1 MPGTPWPAGGVLA
14 AALLIGGL
22 GAAAPAC
29 ALAPQ
34 KPLWEFGLGIGA
46 LGFPDYRGSDTS
58 HVYPLPIPYFIYR
71 GRFLRADR
79 DGVRGLLVNRKAV
92 ELTISLNATTP
103 VRSRDSL
110 ARRGMPDLRPTI
122 ELGPSLNVH
131 LWRSTADQIR
141 LDLRMPLRG
150 AVTVESSPRFIGW
163 FFAPQLNVDL
173 NDVAGLS
180 GWHLGLAAGP
190 LFADRR
196 YDDYFYSVAPRFA
209 TFDRPAY
216 AAHGGYSGSQML
228 AAMSK
233 RYSRYWVGAFVR
245 YDVLGGAS
253 FADSPLV
260 RSNRYWAAG
269 VGIAWM
275 IGQSSTLVD
284 FPDEHP

>member
-1 MPGTPWPAGGVLA
+1 MPRTWSGLSA
-14 AALLIGGL
+14 AALLIVWL
-22 GAAAPAC
+22 GASRPAY
-29 ALAPQ
+29 ALEPQ

-79 DGVRGLLVNRKAV
+79 DGVRGLLLNRKVV
-92 ELTISLNATTP
+92 ELTISVNATTP
-103 VRSRDSL
+103 VRSRDSA

-131 LWRSTADQIR
+131 LWRSTDRPIR

-150 AVTVESSPRFIGW
+150 AVTVESSPQYIGW
-163 FFAPQLNVDL
+163 FFAPQLNLDL
-173 NDVAGLS
+173 TDFAGRA
-180 GWHLGLAAGP
+180 GWNLGLAAGP

-209 TFDRPAY
+209 AVNRPAY
-216 AAHGGYSGSQML
+216 EARGGYSGSQML

-233 RYSRYWVGAFVR
+233 RFSRYWVGAFVR
-245 YDVLGGAS
+245 YDVLGGAAFS
-253 FADSPLV
+253 ESPLV
-260 RSNRYWAAG
+260 RSNHYWAAG